1 MREGLSSKRRQREP
15 MTNPEPFIYS
25 CIHSLSKPFIT
36 CLFTNMLTLNTAERA
51 IIGLFVNK
59 TELAWLESQE
69 KSQYPVHNNIPFYR
83 RLSKDF
89 TRPHTHTHTH
99 THTQTVMWSY
109 WSWSRL
115 CFTITTFSLPRSRF
129 SSLIQLQ
136 GRETGLMGGHLVQQ

>member
-1 MREGLSSKRRQREP
+1 MRKELSSKRRQREP
-15 MTNPEPFIYS
+15 MTNSEPFIYS

-59 TELAWLESQE
+59 TGLAWLESQE
-69 KSQYPVHNNIPFYR
+69 KSQYPVHNNIPFYC

-89 TRPHTHTHTH
+89 IHPP
-99 THTQTVMWSY
+99 THTQTQTIMWSF
-109 WSWSRL
+109 WSQSRS

-136 GRETGLMGGHLVQQ
+136 GRKTGLMGGHLVQQ